1 MDHHVEAFSVDML
14 LARMVK
20 MELRELVLMIAD
32 RDKAPRRIGS
42 PSRCDRYRQFLAA

>member
-32 RDKAPRRIGS
+32 RDKAPRRIVHHHGVTVI
-42 PSRCDRYRQFLAA
+42 DNF